1 MRINHNIS
9 AIKANS
15 ILGRN
20 NDKLD
25 KSLEKLSSGLR
36 INRAADDAAGMAIS
50 QKMKTQIA
58 GLEQASRNAADGISV
73 IQTAEGALSEVGAML
88 QRMRELSV
96 QAANGT
102 NTLEDRDAIQ
112 EEIANLNAE
121 IQRISDTTE
130 FNTKTLLNGDIDRKS
145 YSSNNDVK
153 LISLSDSVDVKEYN
167 ITVTQDARQAVIFG
181 ANGSGI
187 NPIAA
192 GEAGTININGEE
204 IEIKEGETITEVY
217 EKLRNLGD
225 QVSVSIFGSNTADSI
240 PDAPIAPTT
249 KSDLAPTAGYVP
261 ETFTG
266 SNRLIFAS
274 NQYGSKQTMEIH
286 CDNPDLAARLGLNT
300 TTLTATGIDA
310 VATFTTLP
318 PENSGFTSTATI
330 SADGNVITITDRGG
344 FEMKFE
350 ESPYAAGTVFTDKVV
365 GGVPASHTPAAPPLP
380 PVALA
385 NITVLEAGPMSLQI
399 GANEGQTMDVRIP
412 EVTPKTLGIDNIN
425 LGTEEG
431 AQKALAAVTI
441 AVDSVS
447 AIRAKLGAYQNRLE
461 HSIANLDVGSQN
473 MTEAMSRIEDVDMAE
488 EMATYTQMNVLTQA
502 GTSMLAQANERPQN
516 VLTLLQG

>member
-20 NDKLD
+20 NNALD

-58 GLEQASRNAADGISV
+58 GLDQGSRNAADGISV
-73 IQTAEGALSEVGAML
+73 IQTAEGALSEVEAML

-102 NTLEDRDAIQ
+102 NTLEDRNAIQ
-112 EEIANLNAE
+112 EEITNLNAE

-130 FNTKTLLNGDIDRKS
+130 FNTKTLLNGEVDRKS
-145 YSSNNDVK
+145 YSSNNNVK
-153 LISLSDSVDVKEYN
+153 LISLSDSVDVKEYQ
-167 ITVTQDARQAVIFG
+167 ITIKQDARQAVIVG
-181 ANGSGI
+181 NIGTLSAPITSTETGS
-187 NPIAA
+187 
-192 GEAGTININGEE
+192 ININGEE
-204 IEIKEGETITEVY
+204 IKIEEGDTITDVY
-217 EKLRNLGD
+217 EKLRNLGE
-225 QVSVSIFGSNTADSI
+225 QVNIQVIPSTTAN
-240 PDAPIAPTT
+240 PPTPT
-249 KSDLAPTAGYVP
+249 PNLASTAGYVP
-261 ETFTG
+261 ATYTG
-266 SNRLIFAS
+266 AQPLVFISKE
-274 NQYGSKQTMEIH
+274 YGSVETIEIH
-286 CDNPDLAARLGLNT
+286 CDNPVLAARLGLNT
-300 TTLTATGIDA
+300 STLTATGIDA
-310 VATFTTLP
+310 KAEFTP
-318 PENSGFTSTATI
+318 PLADSGFTSTATI
-330 SADGNVITITDRGG
+330 STDGNVITITDRGG

-350 ESPYAAGTVFTDKVV
+350 ENPYAVGTVFTDKTLSTAASLT
-365 GGVPASHTPAAPPLP
+365 GGTDSLAS
-380 PVALA
+380 
-385 NITVLEAGPMSLQI
+385 ITVLEAGPMALQI

-412 EVTPKTLGIDNIN
+412 QVNPKTLGIDNLN

-431 AQKALAAVTI
+431 AQKALSAVSD
-441 AVDSVS
+441 AVDMVS

-461 HSIANLDVGSQN
+461 HSIANLDVSSQN
-473 MTEAMSRIEDVDMAE
+473 ITEAMSRIEDVDMAE
-488 EMATYTQMNVLTQA
+488 EMATYTQMQVLTQA